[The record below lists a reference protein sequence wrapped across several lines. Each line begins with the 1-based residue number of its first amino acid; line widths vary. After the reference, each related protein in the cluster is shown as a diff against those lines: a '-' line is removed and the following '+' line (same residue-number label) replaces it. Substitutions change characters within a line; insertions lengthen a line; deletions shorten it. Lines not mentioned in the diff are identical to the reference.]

1 MRPLALLALCESLQ
15 DTELSQA
22 IQNKSDLIAFLQSLH
37 ILAISVI
44 LIAMLVFNFRL
55 ISNKLGD
62 SLFLSG
68 FKYNAIV
75 SLPVLL
81 VTGVFLI
88 IAEPARSLA
97 NEAFQIKMILLVIVL
112 SIYRYLNQTVFS
124 TADFPNSSV
133 QVSLISKLWATL
145 SILIWVGIVFAGR
158 WIAYL

>member
-1 MRPLALLALCESLQ
+1 M
-15 DTELSQA
+15 
-22 IQNKSDLIAFLQSLH
+22 SDLIAFLQSLH

-124 TADFPNSSV
+124 TSDFPNSSV

>member
-1 MRPLALLALCESLQ
+1 M
-15 DTELSQA
+15 SQA

-133 QVSLISKLWATL
+133 QVSLISKLWAAL

>member
-1 MRPLALLALCESLQ
+1 M
-15 DTELSQA
+15 SQA
-22 IQNKSDLIAFLQSLH
+22 IQNMSDLIAFLQSLH

-124 TADFPNSSV
+124 TSDFPNSSV

>member
-1 MRPLALLALCESLQ
+1 LRSAALLAFCESLQ

-22 IQNKSDLIAFLQSLH
+22 IQNNSDLIAFLQSLH
-37 ILAISVI
+37 ILAISVL

-55 ISNKLGD
+55 IGNKLSD
-62 SLFLSG
+62 SLFLNG
-68 FKYNAIV
+68 FNYNAII

-81 VTGVFLI
+81 ITGTFLI

-97 NEAFQIKMILLVIVL
+97 NDAFQLKMILLLLVL
-112 SIYRYLNQTVFS
+112 GIYRYLNHTAFS
-124 TADFPNSSV
+124 MTDFPNTSV
-133 QVSLISKLWATL
+133 EISLGTKLLAAA

>member
-1 MRPLALLALCESLQ
+1 LRSAALLAFCESLQ

-22 IQNKSDLIAFLQSLH
+22 IQNNSDLIAFLQSLH

-55 ISNKLGD
+55 IGNKLSD
-62 SLFLSG
+62 SLYLNG
-68 FKYNAIV
+68 FKYNAII

-81 VTGVFLI
+81 ITGTFLI

-97 NEAFQIKMILLVIVL
+97 NDAFQLKMILLLLVL
-112 SIYRYLNQTVFS
+112 GIYRYLNHTAFS
-124 TADFPNSSV
+124 TTDFPNTSV
-133 QVSLISKLWATL
+133 EISLGTKLLAAS
-145 SILIWVGIVFAGR
+145 SILMWAGIVFAGR

>member
-1 MRPLALLALCESLQ
+1 VRPSALLALCESLQ

-22 IQNKSDLIAFLQSLH
+22 IQNKSDLIALLQSLH

-44 LIAMLVFNFRL
+44 FIAMLVFNLRL

-62 SLFLSG
+62 TLFLSG

-81 VTGVFLI
+81 ITGIFLI
-88 IAEPARSLA
+88 IAEPARTLA
-97 NEAFQIKMILLVIVL
+97 NDAFQLKMILLLTVL

-124 TADFPNSSV
+124 TSDVPNSSV
-133 QVSLISKLWATL
+133 QVSLTSKLLAAL

>member
-1 MRPLALLALCESLQ
+1 M
-15 DTELSQA
+15 SQA
-22 IQNKSDLIAFLQSLH
+22 IQNKSDLIAFFQSLH

-133 QVSLISKLWATL
+133 QVSLISKLWAAL

>member
-1 MRPLALLALCESLQ
+1 
-15 DTELSQA
+15 LSQA

>member
-1 MRPLALLALCESLQ
+1 M
-15 DTELSQA
+15 SQA

>member
-1 MRPLALLALCESLQ
+1 M
-15 DTELSQA
+15 SQA

-55 ISNKLGD
+55 ISNRLGD

-88 IAEPARSLA
+88 IAEPAKSLA

>member
-1 MRPLALLALCESLQ
+1 M
-15 DTELSQA
+15 SQA

-68 FKYNAIV
+68 FKFNAIV

-145 SILIWVGIVFAGR
+145 SILIWFGIVFAGR

>member
-1 MRPLALLALCESLQ
+1 LRPPALLAFCEALQ

-124 TADFPNSSV
+124 TSDFPNSSV